1 MVLNILVS
9 FWNNGAVRLFDLLL
23 NPSGRVNRR
32 QFLAAGVVLAAI
44 KLTIDYFVT
53 TAVFS
58 GGWRPWEYVWAK
70 SPLVA
75 LSEGRNL
82 EQYFT
87 LLLIAAP
94 FAWVGVCLCCKR
106 LRSAGRPLWLALFF
120 FVPIAK
126 WFLFAILATVPERE
140 VEPTPGPSIPTGSW
154 TAWVGAT
161 AFRSA
166 AVACLITTS
175 LGLLLLWVSVYFLRA
190 YGSTL
195 FLATPFVLGML
206 TCVLHGAA
214 KPRKLEESI
223 LASLLALLIIGV
235 CLLTLASEG
244 AICLAMAAPIAV
256 MSNIL
261 GCLVAYTFLAAR
273 ERRGRHIG
281 LSALAVLPLLFFAE
295 QHQPAE
301 REIQAVTTSV
311 TIDADRATVWKNVV
325 AFSEI
330 PPPRELIFRAG
341 IAYPLRARIDGTGVG
356 ATRHCV
362 FSTGAFVEPIT
373 VWNDPDL
380 LAFNV
385 TAQPDP
391 LTELSPYGRID
402 APHLHGYFNSQRGEF
417 RLTALPGGRT
427 LLTGTTWY
435 VNHIEPNAYW
445 RLWTD
450 YLVHKIHRRVL
461 DHIKADA
468 ER

>member
-1 MVLNILVS
+1 M
-9 FWNNGAVRLFDLLL
+9 RLLDLLL
-23 NPSGRVNRR
+23 KPSGRISRGP
-32 QFLAAGVVLAAI
+32 FLASGVLLGAL

-53 TAVFS
+53 TAVFH
-58 GGWRPWEYVWAK
+58 GVWRPIEYVWSK

-75 LSEGRNL
+75 LSEGGNL
-82 EQYFT
+82 ELYFT

-94 FAWVGVCLCCKR
+94 FAWMGVCLCCKR
-106 LRSAGRPLWLALFF
+106 LRSAGAPVWLVLFF

-126 WFLFAILATVPERE
+126 WFLFAILAALPERE
-140 VEPTPGPSIPTGSW
+140 VESASGRPIPAGSW

-161 AFRSA
+161 PFRSA
-166 AVACLITTS
+166 AVACVITTA

-195 FLATPFVLGML
+195 FLATPFVLGMV
-206 TCVLHGAA
+206 TTVLHGAA
-214 KPRKLEESI
+214 ERRRLEESI
-223 LASLLALLIIGV
+223 LASSLALLIIGV
-235 CLLTLASEG
+235 CLLTLATEG

-281 LSALAVLPLLFFAE
+281 LSALAVLPLLFFTE
-295 QHQPAE
+295 QHRPAE
-301 REIQAVTTSV
+301 RATQAVTTSV

-330 PPPRELIFRAG
+330 PPPRELVFRAG
-341 IAYPLRARIDGTGVG
+341 IAYPLRARIDGAGVG

-373 VWNDPDL
+373 VWNEPEL
-380 LAFNV
+380 LAFDV
-385 TAQPDP
+385 SAQPDP

-417 RLTALPGGRT
+417 RLTELPDGRT
-427 LLTGTTWY
+427 LLAGTTWY
-435 VNHIEPNAYW
+435 VNHVEPNTYW

-450 YLVHKIHRRVL
+450 YFIHKIHQRVL
-461 DHIKADA
+461 NHIKADA